1 LYLTSWLHQVHG
13 EPRVVE
19 ERARALME
27 LATERGLSAWL
38 ADGTVL
44 HGWAVAQRGETERGI
59 AQLRQGLAAKEAI
72 GVQQHTPGFL
82 GLLAELQLGIKNS
95 REALD
100 VLDEALARVNQLQE
114 RWFEAHLLRLKGQ
127 ALLVLSP
134 EHAAEAETCYQQAL
148 AVARKQGARL
158 WELRAAVSLARLWA
172 GQGEQ
177 GKAHDLLAP
186 IYGWFTEGFD
196 TADLKD
202 AKALLD
208 ELQ

>member
-1 LYLTSWLHQVHG
+1 
-13 EPRVVE
+13 
-19 ERARALME
+19 
-27 LATERGLSAWL
+27 
-38 ADGTVL
+38 
-44 HGWAVAQRGETERGI
+44 
-59 AQLRQGLAAKEAI
+59 
-72 GVQQHTPGFL
+72 VQQHTPGFL

-100 VLDEALARVNQLQE
+100 VLDQALARVNQLQE
-114 RWFEAHLLRLKGQ
+114 RWFEAHLLQLKGQ

-177 GKAHDLLAP
+177 RKAHDLLAP
-186 IYGWFTEGFD
+186 IYGWFTEGFE
-196 TADLKD
+196 TVDLIE

-208 ELQ
+208 ELT